1 MHKDR
6 EILTQKI
13 RSDFDRLASLET
25 EGWNHNNHYHN
36 FLLRQLPSQSENV
49 LDLGCGTGEFARLL
63 AKRADHVMAID
74 LSPNSIAI
82 AKQRSQQYPN
92 IDFQVADILQWE
104 FPVKKFDAI
113 ASIAT
118 LHHLSLADLLPRLRT
133 SLKPG
138 GKLIILDLLK
148 NDHWQDLGSDAIAV
162 PLNWLF
168 QIVKNKNLKPSPQAI
183 KAMREHQLTDEYLT
197 RSQAQRF
204 YPSLL
209 PGARVRKHLFWRYS
223 VVWEQPLA
231 KL

>member
-138 GKLIILDLLK
+138 GKLIILDLVTTP
-148 NDHWQDLGSDAIAV
+148 NA
-162 PLNWLF
+162 NC
-168 QIVKNKNLKPSPQAI
+168 
-183 KAMREHQLTDEYLT
+183 
-197 RSQAQRF
+197 
-204 YPSLL
+204 
-209 PGARVRKHLFWRYS
+209 
-223 VVWEQPLA
+223 
-231 KL
+231 